1 MENQDLISAIE
12 AYLAKNGKGN
22 SYLVKKI
29 TDLFENAD
37 SPLNLRSGALKN
49 LKKSI
54 ETFETKMLGVN
65 KNLDKFSDKLKYAVS
80 QIKIPKLTQ
89 LSNASDKFSNS
100 LTAFSKNIKT
110 IKLPQSKSGMF
121 PSTTAFA
128 RELNSSTNK
137 LKNFRTKFKANLLE
151 SFFNNLKMLNTSLK
165 KANKLFGTTGIESS
179 TSSRSVY
186 DVRVVDLS
194 SGVKSLLL
202 KNIKQNTTNIVQQQN
217 NTNSSREAGSFIGNI
232 IKNLLG
238 GVALLAGIGF
248 VSKYLENNPMAK
260 MMFSNITKNA
270 LEALGKLKT
279 EIFKIFGPIVK
290 TIGEYAWEGAKLLL
304 KQIPKL
310 FSATFN
316 FFGLKEELGEGN
328 EGIAVIITKGI
339 YYSVKKVLLGI
350 LNKSTFGMFGSGMNL
365 LRPQLDKL
373 ATSFLNNGMFD
384 TLKKV
389 FAKIS
394 NSIKGIFSP
403 LFNAFGAIIKPI
415 TTMLSPVLTSLKT
428 MGAKIV
434 NSVLS
439 PLKSIGAKVMNSV
452 SGLFKPL
459 INIFSGVSTGPVG
472 KFIGTVGKT
481 FSKVLGTAFTKLLG
495 GGLKVIAKR
504 IPLVGTLI
512 SFKDA
517 YDRFKNGDILGGLI
531 SVGSGIAT
539 IFPGIGTAISIGLDV
554 LNAIL
559 DSKSASDGKGKGQIL
574 MDFASPMLEKI
585 TDSIGGFLKGIW
597 DTITGILSAATK
609 FVTDKANEIYDT
621 VFGKADT
628 FVESVGFS
636 ANRKTSPEDQEE
648 IAALRANAAKIK
660 AERAA
665 NNITSNTLAPPK
677 HIKDGEIIIPDKKDA
692 HIFAKEDGPFNK
704 NLTEMNNKMSALI
717 SVFAEGVQ
725 MIANTTSQ
733 GSSSIVNAVVS
744 SGSNDSS
751 SVLAG
756 SVDPI
761 GEYRLRAARAIE
773 YVSR

>member
-65 KNLDKFSDKLKYAVS
+65 KNLDKLSDKLKQAVS

-128 RELNSSTNK
+128 RELQGSTNK

-151 SFFNNLKMLNTSLK
+151 SFFDNLKMLNTSLK

-217 NTNSSREAGSFIGNI
+217 NTNSSGGGAGSFIGNI

-248 VSKYLENNPMAK
+248 VSKYLENNMMAR
-260 MMFSNITKNA
+260 MVFSNITKNA
-270 LEALGKLKT
+270 LQALGKLKT

-290 TIGEYAWEGAKLLL
+290 TIGEYAWEGAKILL

-472 KFIGTVGKT
+472 KFIGTVTKT

-597 DTITGILSAATK
+597 DTITGILSAAK
-609 FVTDKANEIYDT
+609 NFIVDKAKGITNY
-621 VFGKADT
+621 VFGRGVSD
-628 FVESVGFS
+628 FVFGEDEKGLVSNNQQDQTQEQKETYQPQIKPKPIR
-636 ANRKTSPEDQEE
+636 NRNPS
-648 IAALRANAAKIK
+648 
-660 AERAA
+660 
-665 NNITSNTLAPPK
+665 SK
-677 HIKDGEIIIPDKKDA
+677 HIGDAEIIIPDKKDA

-744 SGSNDSS
+744 SGSKESS

>member
-1 MENQDLISAIE
+1 MGTQDLISAID
-12 AYLAKNGKGN
+12 AFLAKNGKGN

-29 TDLFENAD
+29 TSLFESSE

-54 ETFETKMLGVN
+54 ETFEKKMSSVD
-65 KNLDKFSDKLKYAVS
+65 KNLDKFSDKLKQVVS
-80 QIKIPKLTQ
+80 QIKISKLTQ
-89 LSNASDKFSNS
+89 LSTASDKFSDS
-100 LTAFSKNIKT
+100 IKAFSKNIKA
-110 IKLPQSKSGMF
+110 INLPKSKSGVF

-128 RELNSSTNK
+128 RELNNSTNK
-137 LKNFRTKFKANLLE
+137 LKDFRTKFKTNLLE

-194 SGVKSLLL
+194 SNVKSLLL

-217 NTNSSREAGSFIGNI
+217 NTNSSGGAGSFIGNV

-238 GVALLAGIGF
+238 GIGLLAGIGF
-248 VSKYLENNPMAK
+248 VSKYLENNLMAK
-260 MMFSNITKNA
+260 IVFSNITKNA

-290 TIGEYAWEGAKLLL
+290 SIGEYAWDGAKILL

-310 FSATFN
+310 FSSTFN

-328 EGIAVIITKGI
+328 EGIAVIVTKGI
-339 YYSVKKVLLGI
+339 YYSIKKVLLGI
-350 LNKSTFGMFGSGMNL
+350 LNKSTFGLFGAGMNL

-373 ATSFLNNGMFD
+373 ATSFLNDGMFQ

-389 FAKIS
+389 FFKIS

-403 LFNAFGAIIKPI
+403 ILNVFGAIMKPI

-439 PLKSIGAKVMNSV
+439 PLKSIGVKVMNSV

-459 INIFSGVSTGPVG
+459 TNIFSGASAGPVG

-517 YDRFKNGDILGGLI
+517 YDRFKNGDILGGMI

-585 TDSIGGFLKGIW
+585 TSSIGGFLKGIW

-609 FVTDKANEIYDT
+609 FVEDKAKGIYDT
-621 VFGKADT
+621 VFGKVDT
-628 FVESVGFS
+628 FAESVGFS
-636 ANRKTSPEDQEE
+636 ANRKASPEDQDE

-660 AERAA
+660 AERET

-692 HIFAKEDGPFNK
+692 HIYAKEDGPFNK
-704 NLTEMNNKMSALI
+704 NLIEMNNKMSALI

-725 MIANTTSQ
+725 IIANTTSQ

-744 SGSNDSS
+744 SGSKESS

-761 GEYRLRAARAIE
+761 GEYRQRAARAIE